1 MLAALRD
8 FTKPERKAIG
18 ELIEEV
24 RESFG
29 NPHAHR
35 GSGTHGENEAK
46 VYADLCA
53 MVEEAI
59 EDRRTARH
67 PLPEPAIGQQYS
79 GKFLLR
85 TGASLQKA
93 LAVRACREGKSL
105 NQVCLEAIRP
115 AALAAP
121 AGKARRK
128 LATA

>member
-1 MLAALRD
+1 MSIEQLEDQVLQLPRDERRRFARCFYEHENQIVEPREEDETSAA
-8 FTKPERKAIG
+8 TK
-18 ELIEEV
+18 
-24 RESFG
+24 
-29 NPHAHR
+29 
-35 GSGTHGENEAK
+35 
-46 VYADLCA
+46 
-53 MVEEAI
+53 AI

-93 LAVRACREGKSL
+93 LAVRAYREGKSL